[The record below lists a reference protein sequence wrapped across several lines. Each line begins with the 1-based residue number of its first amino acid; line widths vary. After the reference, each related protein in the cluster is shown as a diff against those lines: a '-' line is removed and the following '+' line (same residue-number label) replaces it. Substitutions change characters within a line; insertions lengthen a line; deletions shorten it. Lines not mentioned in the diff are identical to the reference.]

1 MKKIIA
7 IIIIVVLTLLNA
19 VLADEVIIA
28 NQTCISKPPVEIVVE
43 TSSK

>member
-7 IIIIVVLTLLNA
+7 IIIIAVLTLLNV
-19 VLADEVIIA
+19 VLADEA
-28 NQTCISKPPVEIVVE
+28 PGGNQTFSSKPPVEIVVE

>member
-7 IIIIVVLTLLNA
+7 IITMFFLILLNV

-28 NQTCISKPPVEIVVE
+28 NQTFSSKPPVEIVIE

>member
-28 NQTCISKPPVEIVVE
+28 NQTFSSRPPVEIVVE